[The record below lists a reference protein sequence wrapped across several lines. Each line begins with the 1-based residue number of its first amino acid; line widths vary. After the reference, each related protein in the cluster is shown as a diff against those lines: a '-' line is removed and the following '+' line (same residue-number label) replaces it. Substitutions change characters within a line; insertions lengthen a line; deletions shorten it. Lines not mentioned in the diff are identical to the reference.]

1 MSFLSLRGVRK
12 SYATARGEHEVLR
25 DLDLDV
31 EEGEFVA
38 VVGPSGSGK
47 TTLVSLIAGLVRPDA
62 GEILLDGV
70 PVTEPGPDRGVV
82 FQNYSLL
89 AWMTVL
95 DNVLL
100 AVESVS
106 PQLSRDEQRAK
117 AERLVRLVNLGE
129 AMDKKP
135 HQLSGGMRQRVA
147 VARGLAM
154 EPRVLLLDEPFSAL
168 DALTRASL
176 QQELVRIW
184 MRERRTIVMITND
197 VEEAILLADRIFP
210 LTAGPGARMGTPIPV
225 GMAHPRSSRAVNRE
239 PAYHEARRSV
249 LSFLVGQRRAALGAA
264 IAHGPARLGQS
275 NPGVVA

>member
-1 MSFLSLRGVRK
+1 MAFLSLRGVRK
-12 SYATARGEHEVLR
+12 SYPIASGERVVL
-25 DLDLDV
+25 DGLDLEV
-31 EEGEFVA
+31 NEGEFV
-38 VVGPSGSGK
+38 VIVGPSGSGK

-62 GEILLDGV
+62 GEIRLDGA

-82 FQNYSLL
+82 FQSYSLL

-95 DNVLL
+95 ENVLL
-100 AVESVS
+100 AVESVA
-106 PQLSRDEQRAK
+106 PELSRDEQRK
-117 AERLVRLVNLGE
+117 RAERLVRLVNLGE
-129 AMDKKP
+129 AMDKRP

-197 VEEAILLADRIFP
+197 VEEAILLADRILP
-210 LTAGPGARMGTPIPV
+210 LTAGPGARIGEPIEVRMP
-225 GMAHPRSSRAVNRE
+225 HPRSSRAVNRE
-239 PAYHEARRSV
+239 PAYHEARRNL
-249 LSFLVGQRRAALGAA
+249 LSFLVAQRRPALDAMLA
-264 IAHGPARLGQS
+264 QVPA
-275 NPGVVA
+275 